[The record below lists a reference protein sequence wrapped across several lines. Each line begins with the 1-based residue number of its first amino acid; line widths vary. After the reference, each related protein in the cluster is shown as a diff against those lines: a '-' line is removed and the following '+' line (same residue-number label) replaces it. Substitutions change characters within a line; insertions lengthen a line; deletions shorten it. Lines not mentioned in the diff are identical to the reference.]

1 MFSEIYLRLEPLGV
15 ECVAAALQSAGYE
28 VRLLETRADVL
39 LRNREVFAR
48 WARLGLRYMFI
59 GIEAIDEEGLK
70 YHRKR
75 VHLGEN
81 ERALEEA
88 RKLGLIVAVNIIAD
102 PDWDER
108 RFEIVREWAL
118 AVPEIV
124 HLTINT
130 PYPGTE
136 SWVTD
141 SRSFTSRDYR
151 LFDVQHAVLPT
162 RLPLQRF
169 YEEFVRTQNILNR
182 KHLGFRALY
191 STLGIFAPAA
201 CPRTDKLCPYAVEVQ
216 SGLQC

>member
-1 MFSEIYLRLEPLGV
+1 MAIADEV
-15 ECVAAALQSAGYE
+15 ERRHITKRYY
-28 VRLLETRADVL
+28 LETRADVL

-59 GIEAIDEEGLK
+59 GIEAIDEKGLK

-108 RFEIVREWAL
+108 RFEIVREWGVGRAGDRSPDDKHPVPWYRKLGTRFAQLHQSGLSAL
-118 AVPEIV
+118 RCAACGLTDATPPAEVLRGVCADAEHSQPQTPRVP
-124 HLTINT
+124 
-130 PYPGTE
+130 GA
-136 SWVTD
+136 
-141 SRSFTSRDYR
+141 
-151 LFDVQHAVLPT
+151 VQHL
-162 RLPLQRF
+162 R
-169 YEEFVRTQNILNR
+169 
-182 KHLGFRALY
+182 H
-191 STLGIFAPAA
+191 FAPAA